1 MGKTVDM
8 KTGELIK
15 EGKGRPEKKKKPKE
29 KDESVR

>member
-15 EGKGRPEKKKKPKE
+15 EGKKKPEKKPEE
-29 KDESVR
+29 KDGTVR